1 MNYVFLLLSVLV
13 VVAGLV
19 ARWRLRS
26 RTRSGRIRLS
36 DEAIRRIEREGRLET
51 DEREPLDREQIREEE
66 DRFWSETWDE
76 PENLWG

>member
-13 VVAGLV
+13 VVAGVV
-19 ARWRLRS
+19 ARWRVRS
-26 RTRSGRIRLS
+26 RTRSGGIRLS
-36 DEAIRRIEREGRLET
+36 DEAIRQIEREGRLET